1 MTEKQYLDN
10 IKLEL
15 TGGILTLE
23 IPDETLKKIL
33 DRTLQ
38 EVQRFIDVTEYM
50 TVPYA
55 NCIDISN
62 SKVSSVTK
70 VYRVE
75 GYTGDTAAGH
85 QQTVMDPMYVQTW
98 MAFTNGGTM
107 YNLNDYLL
115 NYAAYNTM
123 LQVRN
128 VTSTD
133 MSFRQDHQAGKLYI
147 NSGFD
152 RPVAVTI
159 EYVPMFKSVEDIH
172 SNYWID
178 IIQRLAIARTKV
190 ILGRIRTR
198 YKANSSLWEQ
208 DGETMLAE
216 GQEELKDLQEKLRVN
231 SQIIYPID

>member
-1 MTEKQYLDN
+1 MTEQEIIDN

-15 TGGILTLE
+15 TGGVLTLE
-23 IPDETLKKIL
+23 IPDETLKKVI

-38 EVQRFIDVTEYM
+38 EIQRYIDTTEIM
-50 TVPYA
+50 TVPFS
-55 NCIDISN
+55 NCINLNGSP
-62 SKVSSVTK
+62 VSSVTK

-75 GYTGDTAAGH
+75 GYVGDTAGGH
-85 QQTVMDPMYVQTW
+85 QQSLMDPMYAQTW

-115 NYAAYNTM
+115 NFAAYNTM
-123 LQVRN
+123 LQIRN
-128 VTSTD
+128 TTSTD
-133 MSFRQDHQAGKLYI
+133 MSFKQDHQAGKLYI
-147 NSGFD
+147 NTGFD
-152 RPVAVTI
+152 KPLAVTI
-159 EYVPMFKSVEDIH
+159 EYVPIFKSVEQIKSD
-172 SNYWID
+172 YWLD
-178 IIQRLAIARTKV
+178 VIQRLALARTKV

-216 GQEELKDLQEKLRVN
+216 GQEELKDLQEKLRIN